1 MEVSKNIVKTDDSVK
16 IGVIE
21 VNVSL
26 TTGSPAFNIN
36 GQDFTGYGKIVTT
49 FLLNSEFPG
58 AIRKTVFRANSKNV
72 LNLIQCKQIEN
83 QPE

>member
-26 TTGSPAFNIN
+26 TTGSPTFNRN
-36 GQDFTGYGKIVTT
+36 GQDFTSCGKIVTT
-49 FLLNSEFPG
+49 FLLNSKFPE
-58 AIRKTVFRANSKNV
+58 AIQKTVFRANPKNV
-72 LNLIQCKQIEN
+72 LNLIRCLQIEN
-83 QPE
+83 QSE